1 MIEDKATGALTSV
14 PSDPVIVQAALQR
27 YLDGRKAGLQVAA
40 CERISGGFETF
51 IFGIRVESAA
61 NPAVLVEGSLVSAAG
76 VLEPHESSLL
86 PVGERL
92 ILRIY
97 RGPGDVERSTWE
109 AAIIGRVRKDGI
121 PAPAVYLHEPDPAPL
136 GGPFLVLE
144 FLAGGRLDEV
154 ASAAGKIAVLRLMRN
169 FARAQAAI
177 YAVDWPEGTELAHDM
192 AASDLGPFA
201 WAAGRVQAARR
212 ELESRGLTQVLPV
225 VDWLEANQE
234 LVAGA
239 PEVLIHG
246 DYHFLNV
253 FAEGTRIT
261 GIIDWGAGG
270 FANKH
275 DDIGW
280 SSLLIATASAVDRKD
295 DKRMAPFRTVG
306 HRFYLASIWEA
317 CRVDGDQLRYG
328 EVYAGLRWL
337 MIFLPSYLPDA
348 GPPILN
354 SDAVAFTTPLFV
366 KRVRRFIEKRTKL
379 KLEIK

>member
-1 MIEDKATGALTSV
+1 VIEDETAGSPSPDPPDAAVIGA
-14 PSDPVIVQAALQR
+14 AMQR
-27 YLDGRKAGLQVAA
+27 YLEGRGDGRGAGLQVVT

-51 IFGIRVESAA
+51 IYSFRVA
-61 NPAVLVEGSLVSAAG
+61 PVSGDACSPE
-76 VLEPHESSLL
+76 VTLL
-86 PVGERL
+86 PLAERL

-97 RGPGDVERSTWE
+97 RGPGTAARSAWE
-109 AAIIGRVRKDGI
+109 AAIIGRVRQDGI
-121 PAPAVYLHEPDPAPL
+121 PAPAVYLYEPDPAPL

-144 FLAGGRLDEV
+144 FLRGGRLDQV
-154 ASAAGKIAVLRLMRN
+154 ATSAGKIAVLRLLRN

-177 YAVDWPEGTELAHDM
+177 YAVDWPEGRTLAPGTE
-192 AASDLGPFA
+192 ASDLGPFA
-201 WAAGRVQAARR
+201 WAADRVQAARR
-212 ELESRGLTQVLPV
+212 ELERRGLTQVLPV
-225 VDWLEANQE
+225 VDWLEENHH

-239 PEVLIHG
+239 REVLIHG
-246 DYHFLNV
+246 DYHPLNV

-275 DDIGW
+275 DDMGW
-280 SSLLIATASAVDRKD
+280 SSLLIATASAADRKED
-295 DKRMAPFRTVG
+295 RRIAPFRTIG
-306 HRFYLASIWEA
+306 HRFYLASLGEA

-366 KRVRRFIEKRTKL
+366 RRVRRFIEKRTKL
-379 KLEIK
+379 KLAIE